1 MFIMCYRNQF
11 PDKSAAHLIQDKQ
24 TGELLFLNRFDKIN
38 KTIVNDKISTVIR
51 PYIIF
56 RLGQ

>member
-38 KTIVNDKISTVIR
+38 KTIVNDKISTYSTISSSD
-51 PYIIF
+51 
-56 RLGQ
+56 